1 MQHFFK
7 FCCEYGLTNFGDW
20 LILRLSQKRNER
32 SDTMNANLL
41 RAKFKECG
49 KTQAEVAE
57 LIGMSTNSLSRK
69 LSGKRDFRLSEV
81 DRICQVLGI
90 ENPAPIFLS
99 TSSQTCNGIQAS

>member
-1 MQHFFK
+1 
-7 FCCEYGLTNFGDW
+7 
-20 LILRLSQKRNER
+20 
-32 SDTMNANLL
+32 MNANLL

-81 DRICQVLGI
+81 DRLCQILDI
-90 ENPAPIFLS
+90 QNPAPIFL
-99 TSSQTCNGIQAS
+99 TASSQIRNDTQAS